1 MTLLRSAR
9 LAICIMRGVIR
20 QALCCQRFLFVGA
33 LLWMGVSGLSHAQ
46 ALPPTVA
53 QALKAAG
60 IPLSAVSVRV
70 EALDHARSKPLSLNA
85 GLAMNPASTMKL
97 LTTAAALELL
107 GPAYRWKTTVY
118 LNAPLRDEV
127 LNGDVL
133 IKGQGD
139 PKLDYEA
146 YWMLLRELRLRGL
159 RDIRGDLVI
168 DRSAFADTES
178 DPARFD
184 GDELRP
190 YNVLPDAFLINYK
203 SLRFLFS
210 PDTAHGVARVAVQP
224 RPPGFEITQQPRLVN
239 EATCPDGRVFRDRLK
254 PVFNTQPRASASFSG
269 QYVIT
274 CGDRD
279 VHVALLS
286 PNDYA
291 AGITRELWN
300 EMGGVWTGRVR
311 EARVPTDAR
320 VFYVHESPPL
330 AEIVRDINK
339 FSNNVMAR
347 QLFLTVGVIGTD
359 IPAQANLSQQQI
371 KQWLQSKSIS
381 APELVMEN
389 GAGLSRIERI
399 SANTLTQLLHTAWKS
414 PVMPEFVSSLP
425 LVAVDGTMR
434 KRLKNDAIA
443 GRAHI
448 KTGLLN
454 DVRAMAGYALDR
466 EDRRHSVVMLI
477 NHPNA
482 MNAQAA
488 MDALL
493 AWVHQ
498 GQ

>member
-1 MTLLRSAR
+1 
-9 LAICIMRGVIR
+9 
-20 QALCCQRFLFVGA
+20 
-33 LLWMGVSGLSHAQ
+33 
-46 ALPPTVA
+46 
-53 QALKAAG
+53 
-60 IPLSAVSVRV
+60 
-70 EALDHARSKPLSLNA
+70 
-85 GLAMNPASTMKL
+85 
-97 LTTAAALELL
+97 
-107 GPAYRWKTTVY
+107 
-118 LNAPLRDEV
+118 
-127 LNGDVL
+127 
-133 IKGQGD
+133 
-139 PKLDYEA
+139 
-146 YWMLLRELRLRGL
+146 
-159 RDIRGDLVI
+159 
-168 DRSAFADTES
+168 
-178 DPARFD
+178 
-184 GDELRP
+184 
-190 YNVLPDAFLINYK
+190 
-203 SLRFLFS
+203 
-210 PDTAHGVARVAVQP
+210 
-224 RPPGFEITQQPRLVN
+224 
-239 EATCPDGRVFRDRLK
+239 
-254 PVFNTQPRASASFSG
+254 
-269 QYVIT
+269 
-274 CGDRD
+274 
-279 VHVALLS
+279 
-286 PNDYA
+286 
-291 AGITRELWN
+291 
-300 EMGGVWTGRVR
+300 
-311 EARVPTDAR
+311 
-320 VFYVHESPPL
+320 
-330 AEIVRDINK
+330 
-339 FSNNVMAR
+339 MAR

>member
-1 MTLLRSAR
+1 
-9 LAICIMRGVIR
+9 
-20 QALCCQRFLFVGA
+20 
-33 LLWMGVSGLSHAQ
+33 
-46 ALPPTVA
+46 
-53 QALKAAG
+53 
-60 IPLSAVSVRV
+60 
-70 EALDHARSKPLSLNA
+70 
-85 GLAMNPASTMKL
+85 
-97 LTTAAALELL
+97 
-107 GPAYRWKTTVY
+107 
-118 LNAPLRDEV
+118 
-127 LNGDVL
+127 
-133 IKGQGD
+133 
-139 PKLDYEA
+139 
-146 YWMLLRELRLRGL
+146 
-159 RDIRGDLVI
+159 
-168 DRSAFADTES
+168 
-178 DPARFD
+178 
-184 GDELRP
+184 
-190 YNVLPDAFLINYK
+190 
-203 SLRFLFS
+203 
-210 PDTAHGVARVAVQP
+210 
-224 RPPGFEITQQPRLVN
+224 
-239 EATCPDGRVFRDRLK
+239 
-254 PVFNTQPRASASFSG
+254 
-269 QYVIT
+269 
-274 CGDRD
+274 
-279 VHVALLS
+279 
-286 PNDYA
+286 
-291 AGITRELWN
+291 
-300 EMGGVWTGRVR
+300 VR

-320 VFYVHESPPL
+320 AFYVHESPPL

-482 MNAQAA
+482 VNAQAA